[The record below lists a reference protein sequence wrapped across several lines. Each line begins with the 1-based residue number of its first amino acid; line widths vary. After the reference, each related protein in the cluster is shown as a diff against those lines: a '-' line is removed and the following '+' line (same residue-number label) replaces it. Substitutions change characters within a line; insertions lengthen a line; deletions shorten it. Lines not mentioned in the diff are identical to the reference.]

1 MFENMQK
8 NEIEYEQ
15 SKKMKKNIE
24 FQHTTIEVQKEIDH
38 DLQELLEGLE

>member
-8 NEIEYEQ
+8 MKSNMNKVKNEE
-15 SKKMKKNIE
+15 NIE

>member
-1 MFENMQK
+1 MLKKKKK